1 MSALALPRTFRP
13 YARHRC
19 PNNLPSDEVVT
30 VKKFAAKAASA
41 LCALGL
47 GMALTA
53 SVQAATDNEAII
65 ERIKPVGS
73 VCVQGDENCGGAA
86 AAVADAG
93 AAGGRSGA
101 DVYGASCAACHA
113 SGVLGAPKF
122 GTNEMQLR
130 LDEKGM
136 ETLLSHA
143 INGFNAMP
151 PRGTCAACSDEEIQA
166 AIDHMLAN

>member
-1 MSALALPRTFRP
+1 M
-13 YARHRC
+13 
-19 PNNLPSDEVVT
+19 
-30 VKKFAAKAASA
+30 KKFAAKAASA
-41 LCALGL
+41 LCAFGL

-53 SVQAATDNEAII
+53 SVQAATDKEAII

-73 VCVQGDENCGGAA
+73 VCIQGDESCGGATA
-86 AAVADAG
+86 AAP
-93 AAGGRSGA
+93 AGGASSARSGEEI
-101 DVYGASCAACHA
+101 YTGKCAACHA

-151 PRGTCAACSDEEIQA
+151 PRGTCSDCSDDDIQA
-166 AIDHMLAN
+166 AIDYMLEN

>member
-1 MSALALPRTFRP
+1 M
-13 YARHRC
+13 
-19 PNNLPSDEVVT
+19 N
-30 VKKFAAKAASA
+30 KFAAKAASA
-41 LCALGL
+41 LCAFGL

-53 SVQAATDNEAII
+53 SVQAATAEEAII

-73 VCVQGDENCGGAA
+73 VCVQGDDSCGGAA
-86 AAVADAG
+86 AAAP
-93 AAGGRSGA
+93 AAGGARSGEEIYTA
-101 DVYGASCAACHA
+101 KCAACHG

-136 ETLLSHA
+136 ETLMSHA

-151 PRGTCAACSDEEIQA
+151 PRGTCADCSDEDIQA
-166 AIDHMLAN
+166 AVDHMLAN

>member
-1 MSALALPRTFRP
+1 M
-13 YARHRC
+13 
-19 PNNLPSDEVVT
+19 N
-30 VKKFAAKAASA
+30 KFAAKAASA
-41 LCALGL
+41 LCAFGL

-53 SVQAATDNEAII
+53 SVQAATAEEAII

-73 VCVQGDENCGGAA
+73 VCVQGDDSCGGAA
-86 AAVADAG
+86 AAAP
-93 AAGGRSGA
+93 AAGGARSGEEI
-101 DVYGASCAACHA
+101 YTGKCAACHG

-136 ETLLSHA
+136 ETLMSHA

-151 PRGTCAACSDEEIQA
+151 PRGTCADCSDEEIQA
-166 AIDHMLAN
+166 AVDHMLAN

>member
-1 MSALALPRTFRP
+1 
-13 YARHRC
+13 
-19 PNNLPSDEVVT
+19 
-30 VKKFAAKAASA
+30 
-41 LCALGL
+41 
-47 GMALTA
+47 MALTA
-53 SVQAATDNEAII
+53 SVQAATDEEAII

-73 VCVQGDENCGGAA
+73 VCVQGDDSCGGAA
-86 AAVADAG
+86 AAAPAA
-93 AAGGRSGA
+93 AAGGARSGEEI
-101 DVYGASCAACHA
+101 YTGKCAACHA

-151 PRGTCAACSDEEIQA
+151 PRGTCADCSDDEIQA

>member
-1 MSALALPRTFRP
+1 
-13 YARHRC
+13 
-19 PNNLPSDEVVT
+19 
-30 VKKFAAKAASA
+30 
-41 LCALGL
+41 
-47 GMALTA
+47 MALSA
-53 SVQAATDNEAII
+53 SVHAATAADEAII

-86 AAVADAG
+86 AAAATASAG
-93 AAGGRSGA
+93 GGRSGEEI
-101 DVYGASCAACHA
+101 YTGKCAACHA
-113 SGVLGAPKF
+113 TGVLGAPKF

-151 PRGTCAACSDEEIQA
+151 PRGTCNDCSDEEIQA
-166 AIDHMLAN
+166 SIDHMLSN

>member
-1 MSALALPRTFRP
+1 M
-13 YARHRC
+13 
-19 PNNLPSDEVVT
+19 
-30 VKKFAAKAASA
+30 KKFAAKAASA
-41 LCALGL
+41 LCAFGL
-47 GMALTA
+47 SMAMTA
-53 SVQAATDNEAII
+53 SVQAAADNEAII

-86 AAVADAG
+86 SAAAASTSG
-93 AAGGRSGA
+93 ARSGEEI
-101 DVYGASCAACHA
+101 YTGKCAACHA

-151 PRGTCAACSDEEIQA
+151 PRGTCSDCSDEEIEA
-166 AIDHMLAN
+166 AVNHMLGQ